1 MKLSII
7 VSQQNTF
14 NLSLPCFLNKYIT
27 LYIAAVTS
35 HVVLKYYS
43 CIHAL

>member
-7 VSQQNTF
+7 ASQQNTF
-14 NLSLPCFLNKYIT
+14 NLFLPCFSNKYIT
-27 LYIAAVTS
+27 LYITAVTS

-43 CIHAL
+43 CIHSL